1 MIGGLFTVAA
11 IVMLVSTAGGGGW
24 LVAGGPLQGHAEAP
38 ATVNPDTAAE
48 HGFAEPT
55 VEEVEIQE
63 TITAG
68 GVEKRVNVTGY
79 VAATGTQDGAVQVLL
94 LTLPGWDVAG
104 VTANPLAYVPLK
116 QAVRHVLPQLPME
129 TPEVTWEGESSMEL
143 GGQTVTA
150 GEYAVEGQEMQ
161 LVVARRTI
169 EGDPVFAVGAYDAD
183 QPDSRD
189 RIEALF
195 AEVTTTE
202 Q

>member
-150 GEYAVEGQEMQ
+150 GVRRGGTGDA
-161 LVVARRTI
+161 ARRRPPNYRGRPGVCRRGVRCRPT
-169 EGDPVFAVGAYDAD
+169 GFPGPYRGVVRRSHHD
-183 QPDSRD
+183 
-189 RIEALF
+189 
-195 AEVTTTE
+195 
-202 Q
+202 